1 MNDQDSKSPARR
13 DRDAAQPS
21 LRSDPLQIARLIQSE
36 AGASGVES
44 KLPPVHRWNPD
55 FCGDIDM
62 EIKRNGQWFYLGT
75 PINRAPLVKLFS
87 SVLRRDEDDC
97 YYLITPVE
105 KVRIRVEDAPF
116 LITTVERLEREG
128 QYYLQM
134 TTQTGDIVVAG
145 SEHPVWLEYRGD
157 EPSPYIHVR
166 DRLHA
171 LIGRN
176 AYYQMIDW
184 GLSRAGADGREEM
197 VVESA
202 GEQFVI
208 GHY

>member
-1 MNDQDSKSPARR
+1 MSEQDSKSPSGSPVSS
-13 DRDAAQPS
+13 AQPS
-21 LRSDPLQIARLIQSE
+21 LRGDPLQIARLIQSE
-36 AGASGVES
+36 AGHLSGGG
-44 KLPPVHRWNPD
+44 KLPPVHLWNPD

-87 SVLRRDEDDC
+87 SVLRRDDDDC

-128 QYYLQM
+128 QHYLQM

-145 SEHPVWLEYRGD
+145 GEHPIWLEYHGD

-166 DRLHA
+166 ARLHA

-184 GLSRAGADGREEM
+184 GRSRTGGDGREEM
-197 VVESA
+197 VIDSA

>member
-1 MNDQDSKSPARR
+1 MSPQESPVSPENVATPTRPR
-13 DRDAAQPS
+13 
-21 LRSDPLQIARLIQSE
+21 DPLDIARLIQAE
-36 AGASGVES
+36 AGNG
-44 KLPPVHRWNPD
+44 KLPPVHKWNPD

-62 EIKRNGQWFYLGT
+62 EIRRNGQWFYLGT

-87 SVLRRDEDDC
+87 SVLRRDDDDC

-105 KVRIRVEDAPF
+105 KVRIRVEDVPF

-128 QYYLQM
+128 QHYLQM
-134 TTQTGDIVVAG
+134 TTQTGDVVIAGEEHPIRLCYRG
-145 SEHPVWLEYRGD
+145 SEPA
-157 EPSPYIHVR
+157 PYVHVR
-166 DRLHA
+166 DRLDA

-184 GLSRAGADGREEM
+184 GHDRKADDGRQEL
-197 VVESA
+197 VIDSA
-202 GEQFVI
+202 GMSFVI